1 MIALSALQTA
11 LLQDPDAEKFYC
23 VRIKDI
29 LLTSF
34 YRDITQTDG
43 VYLSSDLLAGIPPPE
58 STASVD
64 KALYEV
70 TLADSSNELSN
81 LYANDLIG
89 ALLRVQV
96 GFVNPA
102 SNSPE
107 IDELF
112 VVYEGIV
119 QGLDVSFE
127 TDEQGR
133 VLVKVIGSNPMAALD
148 ATSAFYTSR
157 ESLRELNASDSAFD
171 EIHEGS
177 RSLSLFWGKS

>member
-29 LLTSF
+29 FLTSF
-34 YRDITQTDG
+34 YRDIVQTDG
-43 VYLSSDLLAGIPPPE
+43 VYLSSDLLAGVAPP
-58 STASVD
+58 SATSAVD
-64 KALYEV
+64 RSLYEV
-70 TLADSSNELSN
+70 TLADSSNQLSN
-81 LYANDLIG
+81 LYANNLIG
-89 ALLRVQV
+89 ALIRVQV

-119 QGLDVSFE
+119 QGFDVAFE

-133 VLVKVIGSNPMAALD
+133 ALSKVIGSNPMAALD
-148 ATSAFYTSR
+148 ATAAYYTSR
-157 ESLRELNASDSAFD
+157 EGLRERNPGDSAFD
-171 EIHEGS
+171 EVHEGS
-177 RSLSLFWGKS
+177 RSLTLLWGKS